1 MYLCKSLH
9 CCIVYFNLI
18 PILQLEA
25 TFNKISDISIG
36 IAASLRD
43 DYCHC
48 TINAGY
54 ISEGELSCPDKLSD
68 VIFRAAITGTPDAS
82 SGQLIGFLK
91 QLVSGRAGIV
101 VQGIRLYFDPNCT
114 VEIESFADPLCATEA
129 INSPSVGTAGGQGG
143 NDISIATI
151 FGATVGVLIVIIAVA
166 CAFFV
171 FCRVIKKP
179 KSTYPRLVKH

>member
-18 PILQLEA
+18 PILQLGA

-43 DYCHC
+43 EYCHC

-82 SGQLIGFLK
+82 SGQLIGFIK

-101 VQGIRLYFDPNCT
+101 VQGIRLYIDPNCT
-114 VEIESFADPLCATEA
+114 VEIESFADPLCATL
-129 INSPSVGTAGGQGG
+129 GTADEQGG

-151 FGATVGVLIVIIAVA
+151 FGATVGVLIVIIAVT
-166 CAFFV
+166 CAFFM